1 MKKYL
6 KSYGI
11 AFIIVAIYSF
21 VKLPVLR
28 LDFTSGFTTLI
39 LFFVLAG
46 IIDMMLDRGAK
57 ASKLAKNN
65 FIIALIL
72 LVLVI
77 VVPFF
82 ITTPILHA
90 SAYKNLIGEVTE
102 SEFTEDVSPVNV
114 NDIRI
119 VDEGMA
125 MKLGEKKIGE
135 ITAIGL
141 SIINISYPTRPY

>member
-57 ASKLAKNN
+57 ATKLAKNN

-82 ITTPILHA
+82 ITTPI
-90 SAYKNLIGEVTE
+90 
-102 SEFTEDVSPVNV
+102 
-114 NDIRI
+114 
-119 VDEGMA
+119 
-125 MKLGEKKIGE
+125 
-135 ITAIGL
+135 
-141 SIINISYPTRPY
+141 